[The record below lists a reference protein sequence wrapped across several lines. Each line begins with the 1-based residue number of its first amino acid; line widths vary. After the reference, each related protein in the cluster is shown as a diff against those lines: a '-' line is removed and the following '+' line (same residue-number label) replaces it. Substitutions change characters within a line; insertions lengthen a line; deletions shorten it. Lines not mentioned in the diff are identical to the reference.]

1 MGKRIFFFDIDGTLI
16 DLMRDVPE
24 PTPATVECFR
34 QLHAQGAYVIL
45 ATGRAKFLVPPEV
58 MALGFDG
65 YIFSNGGFVSFQDRV
80 VEDSFLTIPEMET
93 IDRNAE
99 KAGAQLIFM
108 GQDKAHMKQ
117 IDQPF
122 ARDFINLFSS
132 FTRKNFD
139 DCWDFTQYQPTMAN
153 LVFETEESMEKFQEL
168 TGDKFN
174 AFYFKEEML
183 YADLTHKG
191 VSKGRGVDRLLGE
204 LKIGRE
210 RAYAFGDG
218 QNDIQMF
225 QSVGHAYAMGSARER
240 VKKIARF
247 TTDSCSEDGIF
258 NALVSCGAVK
268 AV

>member
-1 MGKRIFFFDIDGTLI
+1 MEKRIFFFDIDGTLI

-24 PTPATVECFR
+24 PTPATIECFR
-34 QLHAQGAYVIL
+34 QLHAQGAHVVL

-58 MALGFDG
+58 MSLGFDG
-65 YIFSNGGFVSFQDRV
+65 CIFSNGGFVSFQDRV
-80 VEDSFLTIPEMET
+80 VENSFLSLSEMET

-99 KAGAQLIFM
+99 AAGAQLIFIE
-108 GQDKAHMKQ
+108 QEKAHMKQ

-122 ARDFINLFSS
+122 ARDFINLFST
-132 FTRKNFD
+132 FTRKRFD
-139 DCWDFTQYQPTMAN
+139 DCWDFTRYKPTMAN
-153 LVFETEESMEKFQEL
+153 LVFETEESMKKFKEL
-168 TGDKFN
+168 TGDEFDVC
-174 AFYFKEEML
+174 YFKEEML

-191 VSKGRGVDRLLGE
+191 VSKGRGVNRLLEE
-204 LKIGRE
+204 LKIGRAC
-210 RAYAFGDG
+210 AYAFGDG

-225 QSVGHAYAMGSARER
+225 QSVGHAYAMGGARER

-247 TTDSCSEDGIF
+247 TTDSCREDGIF